1 MPKYAQYD
9 DESDADFAARQAGI
23 AADQRRQRK
32 EYERR
37 KAARIAKILENPFVT
52 SEEAE
57 KLAEEGL
64 KKEHYAER
72 EGEDYS
78 QEEEMAANSA
88 RSREKYLQR
97 HSGRYSE
104 APREELESEPP
115 NTYPDAGLNPLLE
128 YLIRSGKGRK
138 PVKQKW
144 NAVKSERT
152 YQ

>member
-9 DESDADFAARQAGI
+9 DESDADSAMRKARI

-37 KAARIAKILENPFVT
+37 RAARIAKILENPFVT
-52 SEEAE
+52 AEEAE

-72 EGEDYS
+72 EAEHYS
-78 QEEEMAANSA
+78 QEEEMAAN
-88 RSREKYLQR
+88 RWYPD
-97 HSGRYSE
+97 
-104 APREELESEPP
+104 APPEELESEPP
-115 NTYPDAGLNPLLE
+115 NTYPDAGLEPLLE
-128 YLIRSGKGRK
+128 RLIRSGQGRK

-144 NAVKSERT
+144 NIKTMRT
-152 YQ
+152 HQ

>member
-1 MPKYAQYD
+1 MANYG
-9 DESDADFAARQAGI
+9 DESDADSAMRKARI

-37 KAARIAKILENPFVT
+37 RAARIAKILENPFVT
-52 SEEAE
+52 PEEAE
-57 KLAEEGL
+57 KLVEEGL

-72 EGEDYS
+72 EAEHYS
-78 QEEEMAANSA
+78 QEEEMDANPASE
-88 RSREKYLQR
+88 REMYLQR
-97 HSGRYSE
+97 RSGRYSE

-128 YLIRSGKGRK
+128 RLIRSGQGRK

-144 NAVKSERT
+144 NIKTMRT
-152 YQ
+152 HQ